1 LDSLDDFERWGGD
14 CAYVFPRGYRRE
26 RWSYQRIAGVAYQ
39 FARELAARNI
49 VKGDAVLLWSPNCA
63 EWVAAFLGC
72 ALCGVIAVPVD
83 DAASPD
89 FAQRISAQVRTKLV
103 LCPRERAAFFEK
115 LEGGVAENV
124 PCGDGASPRPS
135 DAKPRFHTDKILT
148 IDPVD
153 LAAAVAARPA
163 ERFRPAQIQ
172 PSDPLEIV
180 FTSGTTAE
188 PKGVVLTHA
197 NVVGN
202 LAPIQIE
209 IKKYLK
215 YERLVHPIRFLNLLP
230 LSHVFGQFL
239 GIFLPPL
246 LGATVVFENTFNP
259 TEVMA
264 TIRRERVSV
273 LVAVPR
279 MIESLKQKIERDLD
293 GGFASLCGGGALPRQ
308 DGAEP
313 RHHTK
318 FSARYAA
325 AENQHFLRRWWTFR
339 DLRRRFGWKF
349 WAIISG
355 GAALDRETEEFWH
368 RLGYAVVQGYG
379 LTETTSLISLN
390 HPFHTSR
397 GSIGKVLPGREIK
410 LAEDGEILVRG
421 SGVASG
427 YWNGREL
434 QPVVREAD
442 EGWYRTGDLGA
453 LDEQGNL
460 FFKGRKKEVIVTPA
474 GMNIYP
480 EDLEA
485 ALRSQKEVQDCVVVG
500 LERGGNA
507 EPCAVLILRDQTPD
521 ASAVSPSAV
530 AQAIVERA
538 NQTLAEYQRMRTWF
552 VWPEEDFPRSSTQK
566 PRRNV
571 IRDAVE
577 AALRGQAPAN
587 AASPLSELLTRITG
601 RNVQNMHNLTP
612 DATLESGLGLSSLE
626 RVELLSALE
635 DRYQVDLSETKFAN
649 AATVGDLEKL
659 LQSSRSVVGRQSL
672 VVGKTPERL
681 ATDDQRLTG
690 APRDPEFQRREF
702 HSPAFHYPRWALRWP
717 TTWVRLASHYL
728 LARPAVLLL
737 GWPRV
742 TGRENLRGVSGPLL
756 VISNH
761 VADVDVGFIQ
771 FALPARIRHKL
782 ATATRG
788 EALEILRS
796 PGPSATVDRRALDRR
811 ALDRRA
817 LDRPWLRRIYDRLQ
831 WTLGVALLNLFPLP
845 RQSGFRKSF
854 AYAGEAVDR
863 GYSVLVFPEGK
874 HTEDGKLCPFRTGVG
889 LLANNLRIPIL
900 PMRIDGL
907 FEIKHA
913 GKKYAAPGKIQV
925 RIGKPMQFAPETN
938 PEEIARALQK
948 AVESLAG

>member
-1 LDSLDDFERWGGD
+1 MRASLLDSLDDFERWGGD

-26 RWSYQRIAGVAYQ
+26 RWGYQRVAGVAYQ
-39 FARELAARNI
+39 FARELAARHI
-49 VKGDAVLLWSPNCA
+49 AKGDAVLLWSPNCA

-89 FAQRISAQVRTKLV
+89 FAQRISAQVRTRLV
-103 LCPRERAAFFEK
+103 LCPRERAPLFEK
-115 LEGGVAENV
+115 VESIA
-124 PCGDGASPRPS
+124 
-135 DAKPRFHTDKILT
+135 T
-148 IDPVD
+148 IDPAD
-153 LAAAVAARPA
+153 LAAAVAEHPA

-202 LAPIQIE
+202 LAPIETE

-215 YERLVHPIRFLNLLP
+215 YERLVHPLRFLNLLP

-293 GGFASLCGGGALPRQ
+293 VRSDDSADGGRGRENFA
-308 DGAEP
+308 
-313 RHHTK
+313 
-318 FSARYAA
+318 ARYAA
-325 AENQHFLRRWWTFR
+325 AGSQHFLRRWWTFR

-349 WAIISG
+349 WAMISG
-355 GAALDRETEEFWH
+355 GAALDRATEEFWH

-397 GSIGKVLPGREIK
+397 GSIGKILPGREIK
-410 LAEDGEILVRG
+410 LADDGEILVRG

-434 QPVVREAD
+434 QPVASAD
-442 EGWYRTGDLGA
+442 GWYRTGDLGA

-460 FFKGRKKEVIVTPA
+460 FFKGRKKEVIVTSA

-485 ALRSQKEVQDCVVVG
+485 ALRGQKEVRDCVVVG

-507 EPCAVLILRDQTPD
+507 EPCAVLILRDRSPD
-521 ASAVSPSAV
+521 GSAAV
-530 AQAIVERA
+530 VPAAAVPAIVERA
-538 NQTLAEYQRMRTWF
+538 NETLAEYQRMRTWF
-552 VWPEEDFPRSSTQK
+552 VWPEEDFPRSSTEK
-566 PRRNV
+566 PRRNL
-571 IRDAVE
+571 IHDAVE
-577 AALRGQAPAN
+577 AALRGQAPAS

-601 RNVQNMHNLTP
+601 RAAQNLTP
-612 DATLESGLGLSSLE
+612 DANLESGLGLSSLE

-635 DRYQVDLSETKFAN
+635 DRYQLDLSETKFAE

-659 LQSSRSVVGRQSL
+659 LRGERVARPTLQDSGSQS
-672 VVGKTPERL
+672 
-681 ATDDQRLTG
+681 
-690 APRDPEFQRREF
+690 REF
-702 HSPAFHYPRWALRWP
+702 HSAAFHYPRWALRWP
-717 TTWVRLASHYL
+717 TAWLRLASHYL
-728 LARPAVLLL
+728 LGRPAVFLL

-742 TGRENLRGVSGPLL
+742 TGRENLRGVRRPLL

-788 EALEILRS
+788 EALEMLRS
-796 PGPSATVDRRALDRR
+796 PGP
-811 ALDRRA
+811 
-817 LDRPWLRRIYDRLQ
+817 DRPWLRRIYDRLQ
-831 WTLGVALLNLFPLP
+831 WTLAVALLNLFPLP

-874 HTEDGKLCPFRTGVG
+874 HTKDGKLCPFRTGVG

-907 FEIKHA
+907 FEIKNA

-948 AVESLAG
+948 AVENLAK

>member
-1 LDSLDDFERWGGD
+1 VLDTLDDFERWGKDGD
-14 CAYVFPRGYRRE
+14 CAYVFPRGYRLE
-26 RWSYQRIAGVAYQ
+26 RWSYQRVAGLAYQ
-39 FARELAARNI
+39 FARELEARN
-49 VKGDAVLLWSPNCA
+49 VAKGDAVLLWSPNCA

-89 FAQRISAQVRTKLV
+89 FARRISAQVRTKLV
-103 LCPRERAAFFEK
+103 LCPRERAPLFEK
-115 LEGGVAENV
+115 VKGIVAIDPADLATAVAERQ
-124 PCGDGASPRPS
+124 AER
-135 DAKPRFHTDKILT
+135 L
-148 IDPVD
+148 
-153 LAAAVAARPA
+153 RPA
-163 ERFRPAQIQ
+163 EIQ

-202 LAPIQIE
+202 LIPIEAE
-209 IKKYLK
+209 IGKYLN

-259 TEVMA
+259 TEIIT

-279 MIESLKQKIERDLD
+279 MIESLKQKIERDFDLGFGNSCGD
-293 GGFASLCGGGALPRQ
+293 GASPRQ
-308 DGAEP
+308 NGAEP
-313 RHHTK
+313 RHHTSGGSK
-318 FSARYAA
+318 NFAARYSAA
-325 AENQHFLRRWWTFR
+325 KNQHFLRRWWTFR
-339 DLRRRFGWKF
+339 DLRRQFGWKF

-410 LAEDGEILVRG
+410 LAGDGEILVRG
-421 SGVASG
+421 TGVASV

-434 QPVVREAD
+434 QPVARLED

-485 ALRSQKEVQDCVVVG
+485 ALRSQKEVRDCVVVG

-507 EPCAVLILRDQTPD
+507 EPCAVLILRDRN
-521 ASAVSPSAV
+521 SN
-530 AQAIVERA
+530 AQAGDGWAGNGEAVDKKTADVKTIVQRA
-538 NQTLAEYQRMRTWF
+538 NETLAEYQRMRTWF
-552 VWPEEDFPRSSTQK
+552 VWPDEDFPRSSTQK

-577 AALRGQAPAN
+577 AGLRGQAPAI

-601 RNVQNMHNLTP
+601 RSIKDMPNLTP
-612 DATLESGLGLSSLE
+612 DANLESGLGLSSLD

-635 DRYQVDLSETKFAN
+635 DRYQIDLSETEFAN

-659 LQSSRSVVGRQSL
+659 LQGEVWRRGSAPSRRGI
-672 VVGKTPERL
+672 
-681 ATDDQRLTG
+681 
-690 APRDPEFQRREF
+690 APPPHKRDSESQREF
-702 HSPAFHYPRWALRWP
+702 RSAAFHYPRWALRWP
-717 TTWVRLASHYL
+717 TTWLRLASHYL
-728 LARPAVLLL
+728 LARPAVFLL

-742 TGRENLRGVSGPLL
+742 IGRENLRGLRGPLL

-771 FALPARIRHKL
+771 TALPARIRHKL
-782 ATATRG
+782 ATATGG
-788 EALEILRS
+788 EALEKLRS
-796 PGPSATVDRRALDRR
+796 PGAKRF
-811 ALDRRA
+811 
-817 LDRPWLRRIYDRLQ
+817 WLKRIYDRVQ
-831 WTLGVALLNLFPLP
+831 WMLGVALLNLFPLP

-854 AYAGEAVDR
+854 AYAGQAVDH
-863 GYSVLVFPEGK
+863 GYSVLVFPEGR
-874 HTEDGKLCPFRTGVG
+874 HTEDGKLRPFRTGVG

-907 FEIKHA
+907 FEIKQA
-913 GKKYAAPGKIQV
+913 GKKFAAPGKIQV
-925 RIGKPMQFAPETN
+925 HIGKPVQFAPESD

-948 AVESLAG
+948 VVEDL

>member
-1 LDSLDDFERWGGD
+1 MLDSLDDFERWGDD

-26 RWSYQRIAGVAYQ
+26 RWSYQRVAGVAYQ
-39 FARELAARNI
+39 FARELEARNI
-49 VKGDAVLLWSPNCA
+49 GKGDAALLWSPNCA
-63 EWVAAFLGC
+63 EWAAAFLGC
-72 ALCGVIAVPVD
+72 ALCGVIAVPID

-89 FAQRISAQVRTKLV
+89 FARRISGQVRTKLV
-103 LCPRERAAFFEK
+103 LCPRERASVFEPT
-115 LEGGVAENV
+115 EGIA
-124 PCGDGASPRPS
+124 
-135 DAKPRFHTDKILT
+135 T
-148 IDPVD
+148 IDPAD
-153 LAAAVAARPA
+153 LTAAVAERPA

-202 LAPIQIE
+202 LIPIE
-209 IKKYLK
+209 TEMRKYLK

-246 LGATVVFENTFNP
+246 LGGTVVFENTFNP
-259 TEVMA
+259 TEIMV

-279 MIESLKQKIERDLD
+279 MIESLKQKIERDLKDDAHASD
-293 GGFASLCGGGALPRQ
+293 GGDDFA
-308 DGAEP
+308 
-313 RHHTK
+313 
-318 FSARYAA
+318 ARYAA
-325 AENQHFLRRWWTFR
+325 AASQHFLRRWWTFR
-339 DLRRRFGWKF
+339 DLRRQFGWKF
-349 WAIISG
+349 WAMISG
-355 GAALDRETEEFWH
+355 GAALERETEEFWH

-410 LAEDGEILVRG
+410 LADDGEILVRG

-427 YWNGREL
+427 YWNGHEL
-434 QPVVREAD
+434 QSVAGE
-442 EGWYRTGDLGA
+442 EGWYHTGDLGA

-485 ALRSQKEVQDCVVVG
+485 ALRQQPEVQDCVVVG

-507 EPCAVLILRDQTPD
+507 EPCAVLILRNSTPD
-521 ASAVSPSAV
+521 ASGAAT
-530 AQAIVERA
+530 AQAVVVQDIVHRA
-538 NQTLAEYQRMRTWF
+538 NETLAEYQHMRAWF
-552 VWPEEDFPRSSTQK
+552 VWPDEDFPRSSTQK

-571 IRDAVE
+571 IHDVVE
-577 AALRGQAPAN
+577 AGLSGQAPAN
-587 AASPLSELLTRITG
+587 AASPLAELLTRITG
-601 RNVQNMHNLTP
+601 RRVQNMQNLMP
-612 DATLESGLGLSSLE
+612 DATLDSGLGLSSLD
-626 RVELLSALE
+626 RVELLGALE
-635 DRYQVDLSETKFAN
+635 DRYQIDLNETNFAN

-659 LQSSRSVVGRQSL
+659 LQDERSGSGQHDLARRRRGSQSSS
-672 VVGKTPERL
+672 
-681 ATDDQRLTG
+681 
-690 APRDPEFQRREF
+690 F
-702 HSPAFHYPRWALRWP
+702 HSPAFHYPRWTLRWP
-717 TTWVRLASHYL
+717 ITWLRLASHYL
-728 LARPAVLLL
+728 LTRPAMLLL

-742 TGRENLRGVSGPLL
+742 TGRENLRGVRGPLL
-756 VISNH
+756 VVSNH

-771 FALPARIRHKL
+771 TALPARLRHKL
-782 ATATRG
+782 TTATGG
-788 EALEILRS
+788 EALELLRA
-796 PGPSATVDRRALDRR
+796 PAPDRAWF
-811 ALDRRA
+811 A
-817 LDRPWLRRIYDRLQ
+817 RIYDRMQ
-831 WTLGVALLNLFPLP
+831 WVLGVALLNLFPLP

-874 HTEDGKLCPFRTGVG
+874 HTQDGTLSPFRTGVG
-889 LLANNLRIPIL
+889 LLANNLRIPVL

-907 FEIKHA
+907 FEIKKA
-913 GKKYAAPGKIQV
+913 GKKFAPPGKIQV
-925 RIGKPMQFAPETN
+925 RIGKPMQIAPETD
-938 PEEIARALQK
+938 PEEIVRALQR
-948 AVESLAG
+948 AVEDL

>member
-1 LDSLDDFERWGGD
+1 VLDTLDDFGRWGKDKGDD

-26 RWSYQRIAGVAYQ
+26 RWSYQRVAGVAYQ
-39 FARELAARNI
+39 FARELEARNI
-49 VKGDAVLLWSPNCA
+49 AKGDAVLLWSPNCA

-72 ALCGVIAVPVD
+72 ALCGVIAVPID
-83 DAASPD
+83 DGAIPD
-89 FAQRISAQVRTKLV
+89 FARRIRTQVRTRLM
-103 LCPRERAAFFEK
+103 LCPRERASIFDGLAEK
-115 LEGGVAENV
+115 IA
-124 PCGDGASPRPS
+124 
-135 DAKPRFHTDKILT
+135 T
-148 IDPVD
+148 IDPAD
-153 LAAAVAARPA
+153 LAATIAERPA

-202 LAPIQIE
+202 LVPIE
-209 IKKYLK
+209 TEVRKYLK

-246 LGATVVFENTFNP
+246 LGGTVVFENTFNSA
-259 TEVMA
+259 EVIT

-293 GGFASLCGGGALPRQ
+293 GDFGSSYVGGASPRQ
-308 DGAEP
+308 NAGEP
-313 RHHTK
+313 RHHTSGGGK
-318 FSARYAA
+318 NFAARYAA
-325 AENQHFLRRWWTFR
+325 AETQRFLRRWWTFR
-339 DLRRRFGWKF
+339 DLRRQFGWKF
-349 WAIISG
+349 WAMISG

-368 RLGYAVVQGYG
+368 RLGYAVIQGYG

-410 LAEDGEILVRG
+410 LADDGEILVRG

-434 QPVVREAD
+434 EPVTRSED

-460 FFKGRKKEVIVTPA
+460 FFKGRKKEVIVTLA

-485 ALRSQKEVQDCVVVG
+485 ALRGQKEVRDCVVVG

-507 EPCAVLILRDQTPD
+507 EPCAVLILRDRDSNVQ
-521 ASAVSPSAV
+521 AVDSKEVDEKTISV
-530 AQAIVERA
+530 KAIVQRA
-538 NQTLAEYQRMRTWF
+538 NETLAEYQRVRAWF
-552 VWPEEDFPRSSTQK
+552 VWPDEDFPRSSTQK

-571 IRDAVE
+571 IRDFVE

-587 AASPLSELLTRITG
+587 AASPLSELVTRITG
-601 RNVQNMHNLTP
+601 RSIQNMQILTS
-612 DATLESGLGLSSLE
+612 DANLESGLGLSSLE

-635 DRYQVDLSETKFAN
+635 DRYQIDLSETAFAN

-659 LQSSRSVVGRQSL
+659 LQGERATRSKLHDSG
-672 VVGKTPERL
+672 
-681 ATDDQRLTG
+681 
-690 APRDPEFQRREF
+690 
-702 HSPAFHYPRWALRWP
+702 FHYPRWALRWP
-717 TTWVRLASHYL
+717 TTWLRVASHYL
-728 LARPAVLLL
+728 LARPAVFLL

-742 TGRENLRGVSGPLL
+742 TGRENLRGVRGPLL

-771 FALPARIRHKL
+771 TALPARIRHKL
-782 ATATRG
+782 ATATGG
-788 EALEILRS
+788 EALERLHS
-796 PGPSATVDRRALDRR
+796 PGSDRIWFKRV
-811 ALDRRA
+811 
-817 LDRPWLRRIYDRLQ
+817 YDRVQ

-863 GYSVLVFPEGK
+863 GYSVLVFPEGR
-874 HTEDGKLCPFRTGVG
+874 HTTTENSARFALESACSPTICVSPSFRCG
-889 LLANNLRIPIL
+889 LMVCLKSRVLGRSLRRLERFGCASASRCSSRRKAIPRKSRGRYKRQL
-900 PMRIDGL
+900 RTCRV
-907 FEIKHA
+907 
-913 GKKYAAPGKIQV
+913 AAD
-925 RIGKPMQFAPETN
+925 E
-938 PEEIARALQK
+938 
-948 AVESLAG
+948 

>member
-1 LDSLDDFERWGGD
+1 LDDFERWGGD

-26 RWSYQRIAGVAYQ
+26 RWSYRRVAEVAYQ
-39 FARELAARNI
+39 FARELEARNI
-49 VKGDAVLLWSPNCA
+49 GKGDAVLFWSPNCA

-72 ALCGVIAVPVD
+72 ALCGVIAVPID
-83 DAASPD
+83 DGASHD
-89 FAQRISAQVRTKLV
+89 FARRISAEVRTRLV
-103 LCPRERAAFFEK
+103 LCPRERAPIFDG
-115 LEGGVAENV
+115 LVAEKV
-124 PCGDGASPRPS
+124 VVV
-135 DAKPRFHTDKILT
+135 
-148 IDPVD
+148 DPAD
-153 LAAAVAARPA
+153 LAALVAERCA
-163 ERFRPAQIQ
+163 ERFRPAQIE

-202 LAPIQIE
+202 LAPIETE
-209 IKKYLK
+209 IRKYLK
-215 YERLVHPIRFLNLLP
+215 YERLVHPVRFLNLLP

-279 MIESLKQKIERDLD
+279 MIESLKQKIERDREESKYD
-293 GGFASLCGGGALPRQ
+293 AGGRENFA
-308 DGAEP
+308 
-313 RHHTK
+313 
-318 FSARYAA
+318 ARYAA
-325 AENQHFLRRWWTFR
+325 AKSQHFLRRRWTFR
-339 DLRRRFGWKF
+339 DLHRQFGWKF
-349 WAIISG
+349 WAMISG

-410 LAEDGEILVRG
+410 LGDDGEILVRG

-434 QPVVREAD
+434 QPVAREDD

-460 FFKGRKKEVIVTPA
+460 FFKGRKKDVIVTPA

-485 ALRSQKEVQDCVVVG
+485 ALRGQKEVRDCVVVG

-507 EPCAVLILRDQTPD
+507 EPCAVLILRDRKSSIQ
-521 ASAVSPSAV
+521 AAVGNALDSNTVDVKTTAAQEIV
-530 AQAIVERA
+530 ARA
-538 NQTLAEYQRMRTWF
+538 NETLADYQRMRTWF
-552 VWPEEDFPRSSTQK
+552 VWPDEDFPRSSTQK
-566 PRRNV
+566 PRRNL

-577 AALRGQAPAN
+577 ASLRGESLAN
-587 AASPLSELLTRITG
+587 SASPLSELLTRITG
-601 RNVQNMHNLTP
+601 RAAPNLTP
-612 DATLESGLGLSSLE
+612 DANLESGLGLSSLE

-659 LQSSRSVVGRQSL
+659 LQGERDSSR
-672 VVGKTPERL
+672 RL
-681 ATDDQRLTG
+681 HELH
-690 APRDPEFQRREF
+690 APVF
-702 HSPAFHYPRWALRWP
+702 HYHYPYHYPRWTLRWP
-717 TTWVRLASHYL
+717 TTWLRLASHYL
-728 LARPAVLLL
+728 LMRPAVFLLA
-737 GWPRV
+737 WPRV
-742 TGRENLRGVSGPLL
+742 TGRENLRGVRGPLL

-761 VADVDVGFIQ
+761 VDDVDVGFIQ
-771 FALPARIRHKL
+771 TVLPARIRHKL
-782 ATATRG
+782 ATATGG
-788 EALEILRS
+788 EALEKLRS
-796 PGPSATVDRRALDRR
+796 RGPGRTWFA
-811 ALDRRA
+811 
-817 LDRPWLRRIYDRLQ
+817 RIYDRLR

-845 RQSGFRKSF
+845 RESGFRKSF

-863 GYSVLVFPEGK
+863 GYSVLVFPEGR
-874 HTEDGKLCPFRTGVG
+874 HTEDGKLRPFRNGVG
-889 LLANNLRIPIL
+889 LLAHNLRIPIL

-907 FEIKHA
+907 FEIKNA
-913 GKKYAAPGKIQV
+913 GKKFAAPGKIQV
-925 RIGKPMQFAPETN
+925 RIGKPVQFPPESD

-948 AVESLAG
+948 AVEDLAK

>member
-1 LDSLDDFERWGGD
+1 MLDSLDDFERWGRDENDD

-26 RWSYQRIAGVAYQ
+26 RWSYQRVAGVAYQ
-39 FARELAARNI
+39 FARELEACNI
-49 VKGDAVLLWSPNCA
+49 TKGDAVLLWSPNCA

-72 ALCGVIAVPVD
+72 ALCGVIAVPID

-89 FAQRISAQVRTKLV
+89 FALRISTQVRTRLV
-103 LCPRERAAFFEK
+103 LCPRERAAIFDGLAEK
-115 LEGGVAENV
+115 IV
-124 PCGDGASPRPS
+124 
-135 DAKPRFHTDKILT
+135 T

-153 LAAAVAARPA
+153 LVATISERQA
-163 ERFRPAQIQ
+163 ERFRPVQIQ
-172 PSDPLEIV
+172 PSDTLEIV
-180 FTSGTTAE
+180 FTSGTTAD

-202 LAPIQIE
+202 LAPIEAE
-209 IKKYLK
+209 IRNYLK

-259 TEVMA
+259 TEVMT
-264 TIRRERVSV
+264 TIRRECVSV

-279 MIESLKQKIERDLD
+279 MLDSLKQKIERDLD
-293 GGFASLCGGGALPRQ
+293 GGFRSGGSKEFA
-308 DGAEP
+308 
-313 RHHTK
+313 
-318 FSARYAA
+318 ARYAA
-325 AENQHFLRRWWTFR
+325 AKNQHFLRRWWTFR
-339 DLRRRFGWKF
+339 DLRRQFGWKF
-349 WAIISG
+349 WAMISG

-410 LAEDGEILVRG
+410 LADDGEILVRG

-434 QPVVREAD
+434 QPMARSED

-485 ALRSQKEVQDCVVVG
+485 ALRGQKEVRDCVVVG
-500 LERGGNA
+500 LERGGNS
-507 EPCAVLILRDQTPD
+507 EPCAVLILRDRN
-521 ASAVSPSAV
+521 SN
-530 AQAIVERA
+530 AQAVEGEAVDGKAVDKKTIDGKTIVKRA
-538 NQTLAEYQRMRTWF
+538 NETLAEYQRMRTWF
-552 VWPEEDFPRSSTQK
+552 VWPDEDFPRSSTQK
-566 PRRNV
+566 PRRNL
-571 IRDAVE
+571 IREAVE
-577 AALRGQAPAN
+577 AGLRGQSPAN
-587 AASPLSELLTRITG
+587 AASPLSEMLTRITG
-601 RNVQNMHNLTP
+601 RSIQNMQSLTP
-612 DATLESGLGLSSLE
+612 DANLQSGLGLSSLD
-626 RVELLSALE
+626 RVELHSALE
-635 DRYQVDLSETKFAN
+635 DRYQIDLSETEFAN

-659 LQSSRSVVGRQSL
+659 VQGERGTRS
-672 VVGKTPERL
+672 K
-681 ATDDQRLTG
+681 
-690 APRDPEFQRREF
+690 F
-702 HSPAFHYPRWALRWP
+702 HDSGFHYPRWALRWP
-717 TTWVRLASHYL
+717 TTWLRLASHYL
-728 LARPAVLLL
+728 LVRPAVFLL

-742 TGRENLRGVSGPLL
+742 TGRENLRGVRGPLL

-771 FALPARIRHKL
+771 TALPARIRHRL
-782 ATATRG
+782 ATATGG
-788 EALEILRS
+788 EALEKLRS
-796 PGPSATVDRRALDRR
+796 PGPDRV
-811 ALDRRA
+811 
-817 LDRPWLRRIYDRLQ
+817 WLRRIYDRVQ

-845 RQSGFRKSF
+845 RESGFRKSF

-874 HTEDGKLCPFRTGVG
+874 HTEDGRLRPFRTGVG

-907 FEIKHA
+907 FEIKNA
-913 GKKYAAPGKIQV
+913 GKKFAAPGKIQV
-925 RIGKPMQFAPETN
+925 RIGKPMQFAPESD

-948 AVESLAG
+948 AVEDL